1 MTEENYQYRTSQTM
15 LRNQFEGEGTFQIP
29 VVPKSEFT
37 EEDFR
42 DLLLIG
48 FDRARPDDEKNRDR
62 MVHFFL
68 YDYKFERVWKD
79 AEKDL
84 DRLRNYRAVLSPD
97 FSMYQEMNPTMQL
110 YNTFRNRW
118 CGAYWADKGLRV
130 IPTVSWGNENTF
142 EFCFLEI
149 PKGSTVAV
157 STYMVSEHDNRCDQ
171 KEFFMK
177 GYREMLR
184 RIEPERIICYNTPFP
199 EMDGNIVFVDYELS
213 SWKYQ
218 EKECR
223 PSPYVKYITGE
234 LPLPENSGILIKRG
248 CLISTDKGMGSAYG
262 AQWKPNPNK
271 PNDMAFIG
279 PPNTIQRIFIPN
291 RKGGYWIQV
300 KYGDDGWAVAFRH
313 ETEHNPNQQHTNPHD
328 HYPMAYDPHTHAP
341 DWDSTP
347 EINYPGAVPEFK
359 TWKEKDN
366 MTNWDHIDGVITNL
380 TYDEEAMR
388 FKTIPEFK
396 YCLSH
401 GAEIVIEWNG
411 VEYGIFMDY
420 VTKRF
425 YIGYDSPDT
434 NVFYD
439 TPDELLEYRVGND
452 RLRNVITKAIVIDR
466 TL

>member
-29 VVPKSEFT
+29 VVPKSEFI

-142 EFCFLEI
+142 EFCFLGI

-234 LPLPENSGILIKRG
+234 LPLPENSGIIIKRG

-271 PNDMAFIG
+271 PNDMALKG
-279 PPNTIQRIFIPN
+279 AANTVQRIYISTK
-291 RKGGYWIQV
+291 KGGYWILV
-300 KYGDDGWAVAFRH
+300 KYGEDGWAVVVRH
-313 ETEHNPNQQHTNPHD
+313 ETIHSPGSGHTDPHD
-328 HYPMAYDPHTHAP
+328 HIMEYDPNTHAP
-341 DWDSTP
+341 MWGTS
-347 EINYPGAVPEFK
+347 EVINYPNGAPELK
-359 TWKEKDN
+359 QLKESDTMSN
-366 MTNWDHIDGVITNL
+366 QDFIVLH
-380 TYDEEAMR
+380 YDDEAMR
-388 FKTIPEFK
+388 FKTISEFK
-396 YCLSH
+396 NSLVN
-401 GAEIVIEWNG
+401 GGEIVIEWND
-411 VEYGIFMDY
+411 VEYGIFRERN
-420 VTKRF
+420 RF
-425 YIGYDSPDT
+425 FIGHGTPEENVYYDS
-434 NVFYD
+434 
-439 TPDELLEYRVGND
+439 PDELLEYRVGND
-452 RLRNVITKAIVIDR
+452 RLRDVITQVNVIDR
-466 TL
+466 AL

>member
-1 MTEENYQYRTSQTM
+1 M
-15 LRNQFEGEGTFQIP
+15 
-29 VVPKSEFT
+29 KS
-37 EEDFR
+37 
-42 DLLLIG
+42 
-48 FDRARPDDEKNRDR
+48 RASYGK
-62 MVHFFL
+62 
-68 YDYKFERVWKD
+68 
-79 AEKDL
+79 
-84 DRLRNYRAVLSPD
+84 S
-97 FSMYQEMNPTMQL
+97 
-110 YNTFRNRW
+110 
-118 CGAYWADKGLRV
+118 
-130 IPTVSWGNENTF
+130 
-142 EFCFLEI
+142 CFLCC
-149 PKGSTVAV
+149 T
-157 STYMVSEHDNRCDQ
+157 
-171 KEFFMK
+171 
-177 GYREMLR
+177 LR
-184 RIEPERIICYNTPFP
+184 RTFLHRLL
-199 EMDGNIVFVDYELS
+199 GNIVFVDYELS

-223 PSPYVKYITGE
+223 ASPYVKYITGE
-234 LPLPENSGILIKRG
+234 LPLPENNGIIIKRG

-291 RKGGYWIQV
+291 RKDGYWIQV
-300 KYGDDGWAVAFRH
+300 KYGDDGWATAFLH

-328 HYPMAYDPHTHAP
+328 HFPMAYDPHTHAP
-341 DWDSTP
+341 DWDNTP

-388 FKTIPEFK
+388 FKTISEFK

-452 RLRNVITKAIVIDR
+452 RLRDVITKAIVIDR

>member
-1 MTEENYQYRTSQTM
+1 M
-15 LRNQFEGEGTFQIP
+15 
-29 VVPKSEFT
+29 KS
-37 EEDFR
+37 
-42 DLLLIG
+42 
-48 FDRARPDDEKNRDR
+48 RASYGK
-62 MVHFFL
+62 
-68 YDYKFERVWKD
+68 
-79 AEKDL
+79 
-84 DRLRNYRAVLSPD
+84 S
-97 FSMYQEMNPTMQL
+97 
-110 YNTFRNRW
+110 
-118 CGAYWADKGLRV
+118 
-130 IPTVSWGNENTF
+130 
-142 EFCFLEI
+142 CFLCC
-149 PKGSTVAV
+149 T
-157 STYMVSEHDNRCDQ
+157 
-171 KEFFMK
+171 
-177 GYREMLR
+177 LR
-184 RIEPERIICYNTPFP
+184 RTFLHRLL
-199 EMDGNIVFVDYELS
+199 GNIVFVDYELS

-223 PSPYVKYITGE
+223 ASPYVKYITGE
-234 LPLPENSGILIKRG
+234 LPLPENSGIIIKRG
-248 CLISTDKGMGSAYG
+248 YLISTDKGMGSAYG
-262 AQWKPNPNK
+262 AQWKQNPNK

-291 RKGGYWIQV
+291 RKSGYWIQV
-300 KYGDDGWAVAFRH
+300 KYGDDGWATAFRH

-328 HYPMAYDPHTHAP
+328 HFPMAYDPHTHAP
-341 DWDSTP
+341 DWDNTP
-347 EINYPGAVPEFK
+347 GIDYPGAVPEFK

-388 FKTIPEFK
+388 FKTISEFK

-439 TPDELLEYRVGND
+439 TPDELLEYRVGSD
-452 RLRNVITKAIVIDR
+452 RLRDVITKAIVIDR